1 MFGHSAFSE
10 TALGSASVNIRV
22 IPDDAALSATT
33 AVGNVTLN
41 FSANVLQD
49 DGALTATT
57 AVGDVVISISCR
69 VDATGLESVGE
80 LGDVRVYGLVVPG
93 IDEFYIP
100 EVPDS
105 DSNYQRIAPT
115 PAREWN
121 DLVT

>member
-22 IPDDAALSATT
+22 IPDALSATT
-33 AVGNVTLN
+33 AVGDVTIN
-41 FSANVLQD
+41 FGATIVQD

-57 AVGDVVISISCR
+57 AVGDVAISISCR

-93 IDEFYIP
+93 IDEIYTP

-105 DSNYQRIAPT
+105 DSNYQRIAPA

>member
-41 FSANVLQD
+41 FSANIVQD

-57 AVGDVVISISCR
+57 AVGDVIVSISAR
-69 VDATGLESVGE
+69 IDVTGLVSIGE
-80 LGDVRVYGLVVPG
+80 LGDVRVYGLVVPDRDG
-93 IDEFYIP
+93 GYSNVTPIT
-100 EVPDS
+100 
-105 DSNYQRIAPT
+105 DSNYKNIT
-115 PAREWN
+115 PASAREWN

>member
-33 AVGNVTLN
+33 AVGDVTLN
-41 FSANVLQD
+41 IGATTVQD

-57 AVGDVVISISCR
+57 AVGDVTISISCI
-69 VDATGLESVGE
+69 VDVTSLVSFGK
-80 LGDVRVYGLVVPG
+80 LGDVRVYGLVVNDRDNSYSNVAP
-93 IDEFYIP
+93 
-100 EVPDS
+100 VP
-105 DSNYQRIAPT
+105 DSNYQNISPA